1 MFHGRYALHGL
12 THAVRTRLGSGLSG
26 TRLRRATP
34 PRLSCRGGQHSFACA
49 CARLACHW
57 PHWRQCAPLLVAV
70 FAPFADLRGP
80 FLLGMYSI
88 TGADASLCG
97 LPGPLSGSAPMCAPF
112 AYAFCPRP
120 SLYLTRFGRR
130 VLAASA
136 STPSWPLRFALA
148 SVACFP
154 VSHPRFAPTHS
165 AVLAS
170 I

>member
-1 MFHGRYALHGL
+1 MLCARASVPGSLGL
-12 THAVRTRLGSGLSG
+12 VSGVPHRHASHAVEASTRLPAPVRGS
-26 TRLRRATP
+26 RATGRTGANVHLYWLRFLP
-34 PRLSCRGGQHSFACA
+34 
-49 CARLACHW
+49 
-57 PHWRQCAPLLVAV
+57 
-70 FAPFADLRGP
+70 PFADLRGP

-148 SVACFP
+148 SVACLP